1 MYPELRSSHV
11 GSGGRVD
18 AASEGGR
25 MKKTVR
31 YARIEAV
38 RYEFTEYDIKA
49 ALVEKYGIELA
60 DEYSLD
66 IDGAVLTVRYIS
78 DGNETNT
85 GGNESGD

>member
-1 MYPELRSSHV
+1 
-11 GSGGRVD
+11 
-18 AASEGGR
+18 

-38 RYEFTEYDIKA
+38 RYDIKA

-66 IDGAVLTVRYIS
+66 IDEDGAVLTVRYIS
-78 DGNETNT
+78 DGNDTCKT
-85 GGNESGD
+85 GS

>member
-1 MYPELRSSHV
+1 M
-11 GSGGRVD
+11 D

-38 RYEFTEYDIKA
+38 RYEFTEYDIKE
-49 ALVEKYGIELA
+49 ALVEKYGIDLA

-66 IDGAVLTVRYIS
+66 IDEYGAVLTVRYIS
-78 DGNETNT
+78 DGNEE
-85 GGNESGD
+85 GGRA